1 MGEKIL
7 PRFHPVEFMVGVDE
21 ISTARQTRRS
31 KSEEP
36 GHIAAEKSTTQAT
49 CGVGGGRGGVG
60 ELTQGVLL
68 AHAIYIIDADD
79 PCDLPRRP
87 VPVHTE

>member
-1 MGEKIL
+1 VGEKIL
-7 PRFHPVEFMVGVDE
+7 PRFHPIEFMVGVDE

-60 ELTQGVLL
+60 ELTRDI
-68 AHAIYIIDADD
+68 H
-79 PCDLPRRP
+79 
-87 VPVHTE
+87 H